1 LTVFSRTIFQKDF
14 REALEQELGR
24 RQMTVRELSTR
35 SGVPA
40 ATIYKISSGD
50 RDPQFSTV
58 KALVAAL
65 EPFEQNV
72 IAVIGA
78 KFLVDTLGASM
89 QAPGGTSFRVRGY
102 AANTFEDCIA
112 AAVRAE
118 KEGAGG
124 IICAPIIAALI
135 ERIVDIPVVII
146 KPDSV
151 AYHEAVEALL
161 AKLG

>member
-1 LTVFSRTIFQKDF
+1 VFSRSIFQKDF
-14 REALEQELGR
+14 REALEEELAR
-24 RQMTVRELSTR
+24 KQMTIRELSAR
-35 SGVPA
+35 SGIPA

-65 EPFEQNV
+65 EPWESNV

-78 KFLVDTLGASM
+78 RFLVDTLGATM
-89 QAPGGTSFRVRGY
+89 QAPGGASFRIRGY
-102 AANTFEDCIA
+102 AANTFEECII

-124 IICAPIIAALI
+124 IICAPIIAAFI
-135 ERIVDIPVVII
+135 ERLVDIPVVII
-146 KPDSV
+146 KPDSS
-151 AYHEAVEALL
+151 AYHEAVSTLL